1 MSSYRISIR
10 YAKSLLALAIEKGK
24 VEEVKR
30 DIDHLN
36 EVCEESRSFKLFL
49 RNPVIPNH
57 RKSAILKKLFAQW
70 FDPITMNFIDIV
82 TRKNRENYLIE
93 ITSLFLDKYREY
105 KGIIIAR
112 LESSVKFDDQAKKK
126 LIGVIK
132 ESVGLDKTVE
142 IREQI
147 NKDLIGGYV
156 LTIGDKQVDDS
167 VQNKLKFFKQKLIVK

>member
-1 MSSYRISIR
+1 MASYRVSIR
-10 YAKSLLALAIEKGK
+10 YAKSLLELAIETNK

-30 DIDHLN
+30 DIDHFN
-36 EVCEESRSFKLFL
+36 KICDESRPLKLFL

-57 RKSAILKKLFAQW
+57 RKIAILRKLFGGH
-70 FDPITMNFIDIV
+70 FDPLTMNFIDIV

-93 ITSLFLDKYREY
+93 IAALFLDKYREY

-112 LESSVKFDDQAKKK
+112 LESSVKFDEQAKKK
-126 LIGVIK
+126 LIATIK
-132 ESVGLDKTVE
+132 ENVGSEKTVE
-142 IREQI
+142 IRELI
-147 NKDLIGGYV
+147 NKELIGGYV

>member
-1 MSSYRISIR
+1 MASYRVSIR
-10 YAKSLLALAIEKGK
+10 YAKSLLSLAIEKNK

-30 DIDHLN
+30 DIDQFN
-36 EVCEESRSFKLFL
+36 KICDESRPLKLFL

-57 RKSAILKKLFAQW
+57 RKTSILRKLFADR
-70 FDPITMNFIDIV
+70 FDPITMKFIEIV

-93 ITSLFLDKYREY
+93 IAALFLDKYREY

-112 LESSVKFDDQAKKK
+112 LESSVKFDEQAKKK
-126 LIGVIK
+126 LIAAIK
-132 ESVGLDKTVE
+132 ESVGSGKTVE
-142 IREQI
+142 LREQI